1 MEYFFKNKKKQPII
15 PCYGAIMFSLTLQK
29 AGFYTF
35 AGMLRFIVY
44 TLGIILLYR
53 FVVNFL
59 WPMLQVTRTAGQRI
73 REMQQQMN
81 DMQQGQKDPHIK
93 NNPPRVKEGDYIDY
107 EEIK

>member
-1 MEYFFKNKKKQPII
+1 M
-15 PCYGAIMFSLTLQK
+15 

-35 AGMLRFIVY
+35 ALMLRFFVY

-59 WPMLQVTRTAGQRI
+59 WPMLQVTRTAGRRI

-81 DMQQGQKDPHIK
+81 DMQQGQNNQQAK
-93 NNPPRVKEGDYIDY
+93 NTPPRMKEGDYIDY